1 MELRH
6 LRYFV
11 AVAEELNFTRAAERL
26 HTAQPSLSQQI
37 RDLEDEVGVA
47 LLSRNKRH
55 VALTEAGRV
64 FLDEARLVLAQAQ
77 RACQLAR
84 QAAGPAQATLKVGFV
99 PAAEVKIFPRVLPL
113 MRAGMPA
120 LAMTFHNL
128 PTGALEEGLLE
139 GSIDIAFMRPPL
151 HDERL
156 TSETVLEE
164 RMVAV
169 LPADHPLAA
178 CPAITAAD
186 LAGENL
192 VRINPRQ
199 AGVLH
204 GITQDWLADHGI
216 AMRSG
221 QDADN
226 VLTLLTL
233 VSMGGGVALLPD
245 YASEL
250 VFRNVTTRPLADPAA
265 PAPLIMAWRR
275 SDPSLAATTFRDFV
289 RAAFRLAGQESQTEE
304 PPGRQGR

>member
-1 MELRH
+1 M
-6 LRYFV
+6 RYFV
-11 AVAEELNFTRAAERL
+11 AVAEELSFTRAAERL
-26 HTAQPSLSQQI
+26 HTAQPSLSHQI
-37 RDLEDEVGVA
+37 RDLEDEVGVE

-84 QAAGPAQATLKVGFV
+84 QAAGPARATLNVGFV

-113 MRAGMPA
+113 MRASMPG
-120 LAMTFHNL
+120 LAMTFQNL
-128 PTGALEEGLLE
+128 PTGALEDGLLD

-151 HDERL
+151 HDDRL
-156 TSETVLEE
+156 ASETVLEE
-164 RMVAV
+164 QMVAV
-169 LPADHPLAA
+169 IPADHRLAA
-178 CPAITAAD
+178 KAAIAARD
-186 LAGENL
+186 LSGENL

-204 GITQDWLADHGI
+204 GITQDWLGAHGVV
-216 AMRSG
+216 MGSG
-221 QDADN
+221 QEADN

-245 YASEL
+245 YAKEL
-250 VFRNVTTRPLADPAA
+250 VFRNVTTRPLADPAT

-275 SDPSLAATTFRDFV
+275 ADPSKAATTFRTFV
-289 RAAFRLAGQESQTEE
+289 CDAFGVTGQEQGERL
-304 PPGRQGR
+304 GR